1 MPAFRSTLFLSSN
14 PAIGAENVSAD
25 GSRFE
30 VNLNSA
36 LAISARAQAIELCVS
51 QASIWNTSPNI
62 AAAFGNNLFRYTTS
76 TAPAGVYDVIIPDGL
91 WSLGGL
97 GSYLSTQFVKNG
109 HSAALYTLSGLD
121 STQQTVITVATAG
134 DSIQMATAPN
144 SIASI
149 LGYNIDVVAP
159 NPNFNAFSQEPAS
172 LNRNNSYTIQ
182 SNICDGLVV
191 NRATS
196 GVIASIPISEP
207 PGTLINFDP
216 RQLTW
221 IPCPELRGVSR
232 TRLTFQLGNQDLLP
246 TPTAGELFTFIIQIR
261 WFEP

>member
-14 PAIGAENVSAD
+14 PSLAAENRSTD

-30 VNLNSA
+30 INLNSA
-36 LAISARAQAIELCVS
+36 LAISARAEAIQLCVS

-62 AAAFGNNLFRYTTS
+62 AASFANNLFRYTTTS
-76 TAPAGVYDVIIPDGL
+76 VPAGQYDIIIPDGL
-91 WSLGGL
+91 WSLSGL
-97 GSYLSTQFVKNG
+97 GAYLSTQFTNNG

-121 STQQTVITVATAG
+121 STQQTVITVANTG
-134 DSIQMATAPN
+134 DSIQMASAPN
-144 SIASI
+144 SVATI
-149 LGYNIDVVAP
+149 LGYTVDIVAP
-159 NPNFNAFSQEPAS
+159 VASYNAFSQNPANF
-172 LNRNNSYTIQ
+172 NRNNSYTIQ

-207 PGTLINFDP
+207 PGSLINFDP

-221 IPCPELRGVSR
+221 IPCPELRGVAR
-232 TRLTFQLGNQDLLP
+232 TRLTFQLGNQDLVP